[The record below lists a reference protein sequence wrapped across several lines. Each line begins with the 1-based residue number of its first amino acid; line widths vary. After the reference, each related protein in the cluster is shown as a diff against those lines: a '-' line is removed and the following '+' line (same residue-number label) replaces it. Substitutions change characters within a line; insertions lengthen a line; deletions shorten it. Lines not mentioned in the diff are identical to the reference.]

1 LRFSFVNDTHPYRV
15 LVLKV
20 KDRLNPLDCL
30 DPMVKKNLILVVD
43 DDPDIRL
50 FLRHRLVREGY
61 DILEAEDGN
70 QALERFGN
78 MMPDLVLLDANLP
91 GLDGF
96 QTCASMKALE
106 GGSDIPIVMIT
117 GLDDD
122 DSVDRAFAAGAE
134 EYVTKPI
141 RWPVLKQ
148 RIRLILERSSSM
160 LHLRN
165 SEKRFRNITD
175 STTEAIISMDG
186 KGLIQFWNKGAES
199 LFGYASHQI
208 MGLSFALLMPEGRRR
223 EFEHAFF
230 HAVELGYLRERGETV
245 ECVGLRQNGE
255 TFPMEISLAAWQIP
269 GKPFFSAV
277 MRDLGERARFMGGLE
292 GTALFD
298 NRIIE
303 RITSLLSDVS
313 GEDLMRVSKLHIR
326 SLMETVFLAGLNR
339 EEDRPVM
346 PNVLLMDRSFPIG
359 TMRRKKIEYQT
370 LELEKSQPFTI
381 DALVKL
387 ARGFDPENTVLA
399 VCPQKGDPRNL
410 EIWGAVFQEDGDGPR
425 LYPMIHHAP
434 PDNFLSVYSNRAGSL
449 VVSWGSRV
457 LARFHAGHF
466 SLPGNSSFETS
477 LIGQALFKTV
487 RNHPEFN
494 QFGENYWSRYRNFI
508 QRLLVEIGR
517 GGFGG
522 IVIWVPDN
530 DDHRTVLSLVTRYR
544 FTNATDASRLLGG
557 YCASRLEEPIK
568 NKKKRKEIREMARR
582 VLFHAKRLAH
592 LSRVD
597 GALILSHRLRPLS
610 FGTMLSS
617 QRWRGRTLY
626 CLDDHGADTVDVDLE
641 KYGTRH
647 ASAVNL
653 VGAYPGVVA
662 FVISQDG
669 PIAGMICSSDDR
681 VLWIPDLMNRF

>member
-1 LRFSFVNDTHPYRV
+1 
-15 LVLKV
+15 
-20 KDRLNPLDCL
+20 
-30 DPMVKKNLILVVD
+30 MVKKNLILVVD
-43 DDPDIRL
+43 DDPDIRT
-50 FLRHRLVREGY
+50 FLRHKLVREGY
-61 DILEAEDGN
+61 DCVEADDGHQSLE
-70 QALERFGN
+70 QFSSLQ
-78 MMPDLVLLDANLP
+78 PDLVLLDANLP
-91 GLDGF
+91 GMDGF
-96 QTCASMKALE
+96 LTCAAIKALDN
-106 GGSDIPIVMIT
+106 GCDIPVVMIT
-117 GLDDD
+117 GMDDD
-122 DSVDRAFAAGAE
+122 HSVERAFDSGAE

-141 RWPVLKQ
+141 RWPVMKQ
-148 RIRLILERSSSM
+148 RIRLILERRTSL
-160 LHLRN
+160 LHLRD
-165 SEKRFRNITD
+165 SEKRFRHITD

-186 KGLIQFWNKGAES
+186 RGLIQFWNKGAES
-199 LFGYASHQI
+199 LFGYTSQQI
-208 MGLSFALLMPEGRRR
+208 MGLPIVLLMPEQLRN
-223 EFEHAFF
+223 EFEQAFF
-230 HAVELGYLRERGETV
+230 HAVTLGSLRERGETV

-255 TFPMEISLAAWQIP
+255 TFPMEVSLAGWQIP
-269 GKPFFSAV
+269 GKAFFSAI
-277 MRDLGERARFMGGLE
+277 MRDLGERTRILGGLE

-298 NRIIE
+298 SRIVD
-303 RITSLLSDVS
+303 RITSLLREA
-313 GEDLMRVSKLHIR
+313 GCEDPMRVSKLHIR

-346 PNVLLMDRSFPIG
+346 PNVLLMDRSFPVSINKK
-359 TMRRKKIEYQT
+359 RKIEYQT

-399 VCPQKGDPRNL
+399 VCPQKNDPRNL
-410 EIWGAVFQEDGDGPR
+410 EIWGAVFQEDTDGPR
-425 LYPMIHHAP
+425 LHPLVHHSP
-434 PDNFLSVYSNRAGSL
+434 PDNLLSVYSYRAGSL
-449 VVSWGSRV
+449 VVSWGNRV

-487 RNHPEFN
+487 RAHPEFA
-494 QFGENYWSRYRNFI
+494 QFGEGYWTRYRNFI

-517 GGFGG
+517 GGYGG

-530 DDHRTVLSLVTRYR
+530 DDQRPILSLVTRYR
-544 FTNATDASRLLGG
+544 CTDAMEASKLLGS
-557 YCASRLEEPIK
+557 YCASRVEDQNK
-568 NKKKRKEIREMARR
+568 GKVKKKRKEVREVARK
-582 VLFHAKRLAH
+582 VLLNTRRLAH

-610 FGTMLSS
+610 FGTMLSA
-617 QRWRGRTLY
+617 QRWRGRAQY

-653 VGAYPGVVA
+653 VGAYPGIVA

-669 PIAGMICSSDDR
+669 PIAGLISSHDDR

>member
-1 LRFSFVNDTHPYRV
+1 
-15 LVLKV
+15 
-20 KDRLNPLDCL
+20 
-30 DPMVKKNLILVVD
+30 MKKSTILIVD

-50 FLRHRLVREGY
+50 FLRSNLVREGY
-61 DILEAEDGN
+61 EVVEAERGD
-70 QALERFGN
+70 QALLRCDT
-78 MMPDLVLLDANLP
+78 MLPDLVLLDANLP

-96 QTCASMKALE
+96 QTCTAMKGLD
-106 GGSDIPIVMIT
+106 GGGDMPIIMIT
-117 GLDDD
+117 GMDDD
-122 DSVDRAFAAGAE
+122 RTVDRAFAAGAE
-134 EYVTKPI
+134 EFVTKPV
-141 RWPVLKQ
+141 RWPVLRQ
-148 RIRLILERSSSM
+148 RIRLILERRSSM
-160 LHLRN
+160 LHLQD
-165 SEKRFRNITD
+165 SEKRFRHVTD
-175 STTEAIISMDG
+175 STTEAIVSMDG
-186 KGLIQFWNKGAES
+186 KGLIQFWNKGAEL
-199 LFGYASHQI
+199 LFGYTSHQI
-208 MGLSFALLMPEGRRR
+208 MGLSIVLLMPEELRA
-223 EFEHAFF
+223 EFEQAFF
-230 HAVELGYLRERGETV
+230 NAVALGFPRERGETV

-277 MRDLGERARFMGGLE
+277 MRDLGERARILGGLE

-298 NRIIE
+298 SRIIE
-303 RITSLLSDVS
+303 RITSLLAEVS
-313 GEDLMRVSKLHIR
+313 GTDPMRVSKMHIR

-339 EEDRPVM
+339 EEDQPVM
-346 PNVLLMDRSFPIG
+346 PNVLFMDRGYPINLN
-359 TMRRKKIEYQT
+359 RKKKIEYQT

-399 VCPQKGDPRNL
+399 VCPQKNEPRNL
-410 EIWGAVFQEDGDGPR
+410 EIWGAVFQEDNGPR
-425 LYPMIHHAP
+425 LHPMIHHAP
-434 PDNFLSVYSNRAGSL
+434 PENFLSVFSNRAGSL
-449 VVSWGSRV
+449 VVSWGNRV

-466 SLPGNSSFETS
+466 SLPGSSSFETS

-487 RNHPEFN
+487 RNHAEFV
-494 QFGENYWSRYRNFI
+494 QYGEIYWSRYRNFI

-522 IVIWVPDN
+522 IVIWVPDHN
-530 DDHRTVLSLVTRYR
+530 DHRPMLSLVTRYR
-544 FTNATDASRLLGG
+544 LTNAIEASRLLGG
-557 YCASRLEEPIK
+557 YCASRREEQGK
-568 NKKKRKEIREMARR
+568 GKKKRKEMREMARR
-582 VLFHAKRLAH
+582 VLFHARRMAH

-610 FGTMLSS
+610 FGTMLSA
-617 QRWRGRTLY
+617 QRWRGRTQY
-626 CLDDHGADTVDVDLE
+626 CLDDHGADRVDVDLE

-669 PIAGMICSSDDR
+669 PIAGMIATSSEER